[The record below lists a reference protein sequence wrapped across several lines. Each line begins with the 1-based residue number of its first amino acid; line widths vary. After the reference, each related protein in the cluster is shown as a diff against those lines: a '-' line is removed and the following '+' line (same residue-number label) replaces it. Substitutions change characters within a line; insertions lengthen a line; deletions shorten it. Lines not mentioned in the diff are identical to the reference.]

1 MSLLAARLFTLEASP
16 HRSSAAQPAYTSPAA
31 NTGSLHATPQWVIR
45 PSYHQVPVEQ
55 YTHLRSLSLPMSLDT
70 TIDGVSC
77 KAQYLGHGKSKVAY
91 LLATDM
97 PHKFT
102 GKVLKLCKVPDQVPQ
117 LFKELS
123 ESRLYPL
130 IHSSNSC
137 IECDSVGQ
145 PVGQWNAW
153 VSDYATPLDQFL
165 KQPGLPKGAKH
176 LCVVGAVR
184 CMLRAASYGH
194 YLSDNAMFNFGKQ
207 QDDKELFKV
216 VIIDAGSRPKIPNG
230 MSKSE

>member
-1 MSLLAARLFTLEASP
+1 MLIKPVVSLPTLCSLPRINSAAQPATLSCLPLQPSMSLLAARLLTLEASP

-31 NTGSLHATPQWVIR
+31 NTGALHDTSQWDIR
-45 PSYHQVPVEQ
+45 PSNHQVPVEQ
-55 YTHLRSLSLPMSLDT
+55 YTHLRPLPLPMSLDT

-153 VSDYATPLDQFL
+153 VTDYATPLDQFL
-165 KQPGLPKGAKH
+165 KQPP
-176 LCVVGAVR
+176 
-184 CMLRAASYGH
+184 RA
-194 YLSDNAMFNFGKQ
+194 DQ
-207 QDDKELFKV
+207 
-216 VIIDAGSRPKIPNG
+216 RRKIYN
-230 MSKSE
+230 KC